1 MQDHSKVESP
11 PGRYGTKFSELG
23 QVLELDNMK
32 IVFSCTLYTQV
43 FPVKLK
49 ALLNYSKL
57 STQ

>member
-1 MQDHSKVESP
+1 MQDHSKVEST

-32 IVFSCTLYTQV
+32 IVFSCISYTQV

-49 ALLNYSKL
+49 ALLNY
-57 STQ
+57 